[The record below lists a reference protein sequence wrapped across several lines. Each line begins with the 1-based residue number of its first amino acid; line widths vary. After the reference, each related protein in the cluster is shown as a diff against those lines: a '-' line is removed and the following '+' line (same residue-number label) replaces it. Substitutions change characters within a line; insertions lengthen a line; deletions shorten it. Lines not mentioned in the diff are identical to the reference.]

1 METLVEIEDEDG
13 DYVAVTLDPE
23 DGTVFVQ
30 YNFVTFTLSRDEFEG
45 LSDALDRA
53 TEALP
58 EP

>member
-23 DGTVFVQ
+23 DETVFVQ